1 MRKLGFNYTGDPTG
15 KLVTTGE
22 EKTEIFNNFFAS
34 VFTGNLFSHTSG
46 VVGPQDRYQ
55 GSKVYPTVRE
65 NQVHDHLRNLNIHK
79 STGPDERHP
88 RVLRELADVAE
99 KPLSM
104 IFERSWQ
111 LGEVPGN
118 WKKGNIV
125 PIFQNSRRED
135 PRELLTCQPQLCAW
149 GDHGT
154 NPHGSYAK
162 AHGGQRGDSRQPA
175 WLHQG
180 QVLLDQPCGFL
191 RWSDFIS
198 G

>member
-79 STGPDERHP
+79 SLGPDEMHL
-88 RVLRELADVAE
+88 RVLTELADVVA
-99 KPLSM
+99 KTVSTV
-104 IFERSWQ
+104 FDTSWHS
-111 LGEVPGN
+111 GEVPSD

-125 PIFQNSRRED
+125 AIFRKGRKED
-135 PRELLTCQPQLCAW
+135 L
-149 GDHGT
+149 G
-154 NPHGSYAK
+154 NY
-162 AHGGQRGDSRQPA
+162 
-175 WLHQG
+175 
-180 QVLLDQPCGFL
+180 
-191 RWSDFIS
+191 
-198 G
+198 